1 MFARLRRALVIRRL
15 RPVVSVLP
23 AALEKGHG
31 RRRQYM
37 LGQVRQA
44 IAQAGV
50 SASLLPVAA
59 AAFCSFEEFRKL
71 DTTLSRD
78 DYLALR
84 DMLGSHFGLDADDL
98 TTATM
103 LDKRMS

>member
-1 MFARLRRALVIRRL
+1 MLVIRRL

-23 AALEKGHG
+23 AALEKGFG

-37 LGQVRQA
+37 LGQVRQT
-44 IAQAGV
+44 ITQAGV

-71 DTTLSRD
+71 DTTLTRD
-78 DYLALR
+78 DYAALR
-84 DMLGSHFGLDADDL
+84 EMLASHFGLDAADL
-98 TTATM
+98 SPAT
-103 LDKRMS
+103 LLEKRVG